1 MVFWAIG
8 GWFFWVFLV
17 SRVFCFAK
25 ASAMKKEM
33 GDYIYI
39 ITAIHNCNFILL
51 LLFQITII
59 KESFLIVIKNQKF
72 CLNYYF

>member
-8 GWFFWVFLV
+8 GWFFWVFSV

-25 ASAMKKEM
+25 ALAMKKEM

-39 ITAIHNCNFILL
+39 
-51 LLFQITII
+51 
-59 KESFLIVIKNQKF
+59 S
-72 CLNYYF
+72 